1 MRNVYET
8 LLAAEKRFLSSR
20 EVGRLLNLKPA
31 NRKVTL
37 SRLTKQKILRRLRR
51 DLYEIALKPSDV
63 LEAANSIYQPSYLSF
78 TYGLGKLGILNQIA
92 YEIEFATPRRTKHLK
107 ISNRSVIFRQ
117 IKKEL
122 FFGYTLKDGVF
133 IADPAKALLDTL
145 YLKNKGLTGL
155 SPAEL
160 NLKGFNKNKFL
171 ALSKKFPLNVQR
183 DALKLAKNMEKRW
196 KKE

>member
-8 LLAAEKRFLSSR
+8 LLASEKRFLSSR

-78 TYGLGKLGILNQIA
+78 TYALGKLGILNQIA
-92 YEIEFATPRRTKHLK
+92 YEIEFATPKRTKHL
-107 ISNRSVIFRQ
+107 
-117 IKKEL
+117 
-122 FFGYTLKDGVF
+122 
-133 IADPAKALLDTL
+133 
-145 YLKNKGLTGL
+145 
-155 SPAEL
+155 
-160 NLKGFNKNKFL
+160 
-171 ALSKKFPLNVQR
+171 
-183 DALKLAKNMEKRW
+183 
-196 KKE
+196 

>member
-1 MRNVYET
+1 MRNVYEI
-8 LLAAEKRFLSSR
+8 LLTAEKRFLSSR

-63 LEAANSIYQPSYLSF
+63 LEAANSVYQPSYLSF

-92 YEIEFATPRRTKHLK
+92 YEIEFATPKRTKHLK
-107 ISNRSVIFRQ
+107 ISNRSVVFRQ
-117 IKKEL
+117 IKKDL
-122 FFGYTLKDGVF
+122 FFGYTLKDGIF

-145 YLKNKGLTGL
+145 YLKNKGLADLGL
-155 SPAEL
+155 KEL
-160 NLKGFNKNKFL
+160 NLKGINKNKFL
-171 ALSKKFPLNVQR
+171 KMSKNFPFNVQR
-183 DALKLAKNMEKRW
+183 DALKLAKNMAKR
-196 KKE
+196 